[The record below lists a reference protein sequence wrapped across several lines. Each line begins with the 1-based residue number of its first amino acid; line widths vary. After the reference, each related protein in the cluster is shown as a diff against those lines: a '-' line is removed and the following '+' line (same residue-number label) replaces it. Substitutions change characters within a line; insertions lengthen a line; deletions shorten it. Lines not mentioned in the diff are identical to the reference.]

1 MKKMKINKVN
11 LDKFITGE
19 GNDEYENQY
28 TMDGYEQQYKESQ
41 DAVRKYA
48 EEVRELEKEIKA
60 KDTIIKNLKKVVGE
74 INREE
79 KEKGLHQSKGPLS
92 EYRYEAE
99 LVYDKKRVGIEDMKK
114 DMLKMMDKI
123 DRLEDAFKFLKDRVN
138 RIDGRG

>member
-1 MKKMKINKVN
+1 MIDKVS

-41 DAVRKYA
+41 NAVRKYA
-48 EEVRELEKEIKA
+48 EEVRELKKEIKA

-79 KEKGLHQSKGPLS
+79 KENG
-92 EYRYEAE
+92 
-99 LVYDKKRVGIEDMKK
+99 
-114 DMLKMMDKI
+114 
-123 DRLEDAFKFLKDRVN
+123 
-138 RIDGRG
+138 

>member
-1 MKKMKINKVN
+1 MIDKVS

-48 EEVRELEKEIKA
+48 EEVRELKKEIKA

-79 KEKGLHQSKGPLS
+79 KENG
-92 EYRYEAE
+92 
-99 LVYDKKRVGIEDMKK
+99 
-114 DMLKMMDKI
+114 
-123 DRLEDAFKFLKDRVN
+123 
-138 RIDGRG
+138 

>member
-1 MKKMKINKVN
+1 MTN
-11 LDKFITGE
+11 
-19 GNDEYENQY
+19 YRA
-28 TMDGYEQQYKESQ
+28 QYKLSQ

-48 EEVRELEKEIKA
+48 DDVRRLEKEIKA

-79 KEKGLHQSKGPLS
+79 KEKGSHQSKGPLS

-114 DMLKMMDKI
+114 DMLKMMDKNEI
-123 DRLEDAFKFLKDRVN
+123 NNLNDMIKATPEYKLGKSIIEDAKNK
-138 RIDGRG
+138 GEA

>member
-1 MKKMKINKVN
+1 MKINKVS

-48 EEVRELEKEIKA
+48 DDVRRLEKEIKA

-74 INREE
+74 VNRPE
-79 KEKGLHQSKGPLS
+79 
-92 EYRYEAE
+92 YEAFGCQHNGCDKPISKR
-99 LVYDKKRVGIEDMKK
+99 YDTYCTEHDTGEQI
-114 DMLKMMDKI
+114 
-123 DRLEDAFKFLKDRVN
+123 
-138 RIDGRG
+138 

>member
-79 KEKGLHQSKGPLS
+79 KENG
-92 EYRYEAE
+92 
-99 LVYDKKRVGIEDMKK
+99 
-114 DMLKMMDKI
+114 
-123 DRLEDAFKFLKDRVN
+123 
-138 RIDGRG
+138 